1 MSDPRG
7 TIVSIREDV
16 SKAFTNDHEY
26 CSRCGELLHISRLVV
41 WAQVHPDLRS
51 IWPEVDKVSL
61 RVFTPEELH
70 ARFGRERR
78 GAAEL
83 ILVCLLCSSGSDV
96 PLVTMT
102 KK

>member
-1 MSDPRG
+1 MSTPRG

-26 CSRCGELLHISRLVV
+26 CSRCGELLHISKLVV

-61 RVFTPEELH
+61 RVFTPQQLH
-70 ARFGRERR
+70 DRFGYN
-78 GAAEL
+78 GGGDDKL
-83 ILVCLLCSSGSDV
+83 ILICISCSWGSGV
-96 PLVTMT
+96 NLRTLT
-102 KK
+102 K